1 MAITKAEFES
11 RLLAALE
18 AIEAAQEAALLAPG
32 AGAIHVTYVIPMD
45 FGAGGTFAIEGHP
58 ALRGKV
64 VDCSIVNVSEA
75 LDSASEVI
83 DVGDAGDDD
92 EFAVIAV
99 GGTIAIG
106 ASRHPAIVD
115 GVSPIIP
122 IGHDV
127 IVEFTSAGTEGIA
140 DVHLTIAYFV

>member
-11 RLLAALE
+11 RLLSALE
-18 AIEAAQEAALLAPG
+18 TAAQSPG
-32 AGAIHVTYVIPMD
+32 SGAIHVTYVIPMD

-58 ALRGKV
+58 SLRGKV

-106 ASRHPAIVD
+106 ASAHPAIVD
-115 GVSPIIP
+115 GVSPTIP
-122 IGHDV
+122 VSHPV
-127 IVEFTSAGTEGIA
+127 IVTFTSAGTTGIA
-140 DVHLTIAYFV
+140 DVHLTVAYFV